1 MKIIRNINALKDHF
15 DNINLINKTNYQQ
28 TYENLYA
35 THLSNETAITFIENN
50 MITTF
55 IEKDDKTF
63 ECVLNIEPIITTN
76 FETKNIEKFINDIYI
91 YLNKNLY
98 FPLIYADSIFYKK
111 MNKKLY
117 NYQRLY
123 TSISNYK
130 MIGDNIINKVLTRA
144 SNKVYFSNRNI
155 KKFES
160 NMYIKYFTRIDVKDL
175 IKEIETKSW
184 KYEKK
189 QDMITKQHQLLYYN
203 ELIKQGIAIIAVSF
217 TKNTNIP
224 IAYRIDADYAN
235 KIHVLKNSY
244 NEDYK
249 KYSPGSYMLIYDL
262 FKRYPNR
269 EYVDLYGGPGLTKK
283 MIETERI
290 ERYDMFYGN
299 KEDIIKI
306 KENRNKWDEK
316 NYNNYLLG
324 NSIKEVFNSKE
335 NILVATSCFGLG
347 PVGKLNA
354 IIEFAKN
361 KYNWYAS
368 GEEFDIGIFSE
379 NIFKDTCFTLDIE
392 KIKMFI
398 EKYKIKYAIVV
409 LKNKM
414 ARILIELGVKVV
426 YVDSLPFMW
435 SNKDAEEGKVP
446 YNVDC
451 YCAQKT
457 IELNANSKKIFSKV
471 KNLVWV
477 SPIVNQKINLIEQPR
492 KGYNSKY
499 ILINIGG
506 LHSPNTDGLDY
517 VDVVI
522 KLLIEVFND
531 QKIII
536 TTSSK
541 SKVLLEKYLNMYI
554 NVCVKTF
561 VQQEFMKMVAN
572 ANMFLTSP
580 GLTTILESSLLR
592 DDVIFLPPQNISQFY
607 NVKYGKKVFK
617 NYKEITWGTRKLTL
631 DSLGNILENNEKEVI
646 QKINKE
652 IHNLNNEIDLKKY
665 KKYIEKII
673 KEDYIKNSNLN
684 EKGSNGAS
692 EVIENLEK
700 IIKEEK

>member
-1 MKIIRNINALKDHF
+1 MNIIRNINDLKDNF

-35 THLSNETAITFIENN
+35 THLSNKTAITFIEND

-76 FETKNIEKFINDIYI
+76 FEPKNIEKFINNIYV

-98 FPLIYADSIFYKK
+98 FPLVYSDSIFYKIL
-111 MNKKLY
+111 NKKLY

-130 MIGDNIINKVLTRA
+130 KIGNNILDRVL
-144 SNKVYFSNRNI
+144 SSDKVYFSKRNI

-160 NMYIKYFTRIDVKDL
+160 SMYIKYFTKIDVKYL
-175 IKEIETKSW
+175 IKKIEIKSW

-189 QDMITKQHQLLYYN
+189 QDMITKHHQLLYYN
-203 ELIKQGIAIIAVSF
+203 ELIKQGVAIIAVSF

-224 IAYRIDADYAN
+224 IAYRIDANYAN
-235 KIHVLKNSY
+235 KTHVLKNSY

-269 EYVDLYGGPGLTKK
+269 EYVDLYGGPGLAKQ
-283 MIETERI
+283 MIETERV

-316 NYNNYLLG
+316 IYNNYLLG
-324 NSIKEVFNSKE
+324 NSIKKVFNSKE

-354 IIEFAKN
+354 IIEFAKDR
-361 KYNWYAS
+361 YNWYAS
-368 GEEFDIGIFSE
+368 GEEFEIGIFLE
-379 NIFKDTCFTLDIE
+379 NIFKDTCFTLDKE
-392 KIKMFI
+392 KIKRFI
-398 EKYKIKYAIVV
+398 EKHKIKYAIVV

-414 ARILIELGVKVV
+414 AKILIELGVKVV

-457 IELNANSKKIFSKV
+457 IELSVNSQKIFSKV

-477 SPIVNQKINLIEQPR
+477 NPIVNQKINLIEQLR
-492 KGYNSKY
+492 NENNSKY

-522 KLLIEVFND
+522 KPLIELFNN

-541 SKVLLEKYLNMYI
+541 SKALLEKYLNMYM

-561 VQQEFMKMVAN
+561 EQQEFMKRVAN

-580 GLTTILESSLLR
+580 GLTTILESSSLR
-592 DDVIFLPPQNISQFY
+592 DGVVFLPPQNISQFY
-607 NVKYGKKVFK
+607 NVEYGKKVFK

-631 DSLGNILENNEKEVI
+631 DNLGNILENNEKEVI

-652 IHNLNNEIDLKKY
+652 IHNINNEPYLKKY

-673 KEDYIKNSNLN
+673 KEEYLKNLNLN